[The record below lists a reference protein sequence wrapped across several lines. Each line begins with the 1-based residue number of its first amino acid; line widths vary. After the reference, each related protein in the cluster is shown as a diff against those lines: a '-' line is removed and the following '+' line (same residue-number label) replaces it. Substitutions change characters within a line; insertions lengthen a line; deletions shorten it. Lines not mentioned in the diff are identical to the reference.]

1 MYGSVN
7 GEAWRPVRPD
17 GLANYSSILPAPRPP
32 TEVKVGAAAVV
43 DDMVEPM
50 VEKKLATQ
58 KETVDDPVE
67 PMVEKNLTT
76 QKEND
81 AASTLLQLHPFPVTD
96 SKSSLSKFD
105 SIVRNIFGTP
115 VVVCDTDDQSAC
127 EEGVVL
133 TNVPKPKKSVIM
145 DADDAAFLGGYALRP
160 IDDDDEDIKLVDL
173 GQIVGEVDDQINMNV
188 ADDDQSLNPD
198 CLGEV
203 PVGFKEEHI
212 MVPSLDEKGK
222 PIDHAIKDWVDQC
235 FRDQNPP
242 MDTPDEIRRT
252 IHIWTYDHIA
262 AIKQELN
269 ACMRET
275 RRQFLKMKIARLR
288 DVIREEQ
295 RSLDINVK
303 YFTDIYLKSTRT
315 VVTGLSFVPD
325 KCNKRDGHFVGLFEY
340 DGHRTGKRVREEI
353 AVDEGW
359 TEESLEP
366 GIAAY
371 VKKMT
376 ISKTIDPESF
386 FDIPPTTAYLDMR
399 PIWKVNYYP
408 PRTVVSSVVETAAQA
423 RERGH
428 KSADGLYKKKVKTR
442 MVPEKWKVMY
452 QDRSMEVKSRQFLV
466 ERFGKTYLNLV
477 KAGAS
482 KKGFFPV
489 PPGSAKDKGANVIP
503 VPTPR
508 AAAVKVK
515 YPQKQLNTCVFSS
528 FASALNHAGFVEHAA
543 RVNLA
548 GIDRFFKSAKPMQD
562 LCQFVRGELGLGLHI
577 TKFGRNTTVR
587 DLAAGTSEKI
597 VLVLLHGSDQR
608 SDHVVAIYNGLIFDS
623 NVEMAMPFCRE
634 NLDYCCTD
642 STGEPSF
649 SHFVKGYTFHR
660 KAGMGAGRSKKKQK
674 RNKKQ

>member
-43 DDMVEPM
+43 DDPVEPM

-67 PMVEKNLTT
+67 PMVEKKLAT

-81 AASTLLQLHPFPVTD
+81 AASTLLQLHPFPVAD
-96 SKSSLSKFD
+96 SKSPPSKFD
-105 SIVRNIFGTP
+105 SRVRNIIGTS

-133 TNVPKPKKSVIM
+133 TIAPKPKKSVIM
-145 DADDAAFLGGYALRP
+145 DADDSAFLGGYALRA
-160 IDDDDEDIKLVDL
+160 IDDVGDEDIQLVDL
-173 GQIVGEVDDQINMNV
+173 GQIVGEEVDEINMNV
-188 ADDDQSLNPD
+188 ADDEQSMNPD

-203 PVGFKEEHI
+203 PIGFQEEHI
-212 MVPSLDEKGK
+212 MVPSLDDQGK
-222 PIDHAIKDWVDQC
+222 RIDHAIKDWVDQC
-235 FRDQNPP
+235 FRDQTPP

-262 AIKQELN
+262 AIKQDLRV
-269 ACMRET
+269 CMRET
-275 RRQFLKMKIARLR
+275 RRQFLKMKISRLR

-303 YFTDIYLKSTRT
+303 HFTDIYLKSTRT
-315 VVTGLSFVPD
+315 VVTGLSFVPK

-359 TEESLEP
+359 TEEALEP

-408 PRTVVSSVVETAAQA
+408 PRTVVEKVVETAAEA
-423 RERGH
+423 RARGH
-428 KSADGLYKKKVKTR
+428 KSADGLYKKKVKMRT
-442 MVPEKWKVMY
+442 VPEKWKVMY

-477 KAGAS
+477 KAGAC

-489 PPGSAKDKGANVIP
+489 PPGSAKDKGANLIP

-508 AAAVKVK
+508 AAAVTVK
-515 YPQKQLNTCVFSS
+515 YPQRQLNTCVFSS

-548 GIDRFFKSAKPMQD
+548 GIDRFFKSPKPMQD
-562 LCQFVRGELGLGLHI
+562 LCQFVRGELSLGFHI
-577 TKFGRNTTVR
+577 TKFGRNTTVG
-587 DLAAGTSEKI
+587 DLASVTSEKI

-608 SDHVVAIYNGLIFDS
+608 SDHVVAIYNNLIFDS

-642 STGEPSF
+642 TTGEPSF
-649 SHFVKGYTFHR
+649 SYFVKGFTFHR

-674 RNKKQ
+674 RVT